1 MKKAPLR
8 KLPTQDRSKQRVA
21 RILDAA
27 GEVFGEVGYDAA
39 TTEAI
44 AARAEVS
51 IGSLYQFF
59 PNKSALFMALAQRY
73 HEREIALSDAL
84 FTEEMMRLPWPEL
97 MERAIDGFYALHK
110 NDPVLRVIL
119 QSVAAFGEVLQAG
132 EALNRDLARRAEQV
146 LAFHAPKAPPAT
158 RALVARVVVETLTAM
173 LFLAAREPEKGDQ
186 YMQEA
191 KSLVY
196 RYLLPYAEKYGR
208 KAPANKNRSR

>member
-1 MKKAPLR
+1 MKSAPLR
-8 KLPTQDRSKQRVA
+8 RVPTQDRSKQRVE

-27 GEVFGEVGYDAA
+27 GEVFGEVGYEAA

-44 AARAEVS
+44 AARADVS

-59 PNKSALFMALAQRY
+59 PNKSALFVALTERY
-73 HEREIALSDAL
+73 HARERALFDAL

-97 MERAIDGFYALHK
+97 MERAIDAFYALHK
-110 NDPVLRVIL
+110 DDPLLRVIWR
-119 QSVAAFGEVLQAG
+119 SVALFGEVLQAG
-132 EALNRDLARRAEQV
+132 EAMNLEFSRRAEQV
-146 LAFHAPKAPPAT
+146 LAFHAPKAPAAT

-173 LFLAAREPEKGDQ
+173 LFLAAREPEKGEL
-186 YMQEA
+186 YMKEA

-208 KAPANKNRSR
+208 KAPADRKRSR